1 MPLWKRKK
9 EEKAK
14 KEEKIEEEKERNDE
28 KKTSE
33 QPTSIQEALSEEP
46 EIEIDE
52 GLEALGIDLGTMNTV
67 VARPAEEEFLVKQF
81 PSVVAVKKGTNQV
94 LAIGEEARRML
105 GRTPEDIIAVRP
117 MRHGVIESLEYA
129 KFVVQY
135 AIEVGSDNSPEQIE
149 RVAVGVPG
157 DASEVERGA
166 IKEATS
172 DVGIDEDNVIVINE
186 ALAAAIGA
194 GLPIAE
200 PDGTMVIDIGAG
212 STDIAVISLGG
223 ITDQETMRV
232 GGDNIDQNV
241 VDLVE
246 EEFGVRIG
254 IHEAERAKVE
264 VGKVFTETEDIEDKE
279 IEVVGKDIE
288 TNKPKEITIDSELVA
303 KAAEPVVQ
311 EIIRAIERILDR
323 LPPELVPGVYE
334 NTVLVG
340 GTSLMRGLRARI
352 EEETDVP
359 AKLVDDPL
367 TVVAKGAAI
376 VAAEPKTLEPEVRL
390 KALK

>member
-1 MPLWKRKK
+1 MPLWKKKKK
-9 EEKAK
+9 EKVK
-14 KEEKIEEEKERNDE
+14 QEEKIEENKKDEEKEVFE
-28 KKTSE
+28 S
-33 QPTSIQEALSEEP
+33 QVSIQEALNEEP

-52 GLEALGIDLGTMNTV
+52 GLKALGIDLGTMNTV

-81 PSVVAVKKGTNQV
+81 PSVVAVKKGTNRV

-105 GRTPEDIIAVRP
+105 GRTPEDIVAVRP

-129 KFVVQY
+129 KFIVQY
-135 AIEVGSDNSPEQIE
+135 AIEVGSDNNPEEIE

-157 DASEVERGA
+157 DASEVEREA

-172 DVGIDEDNVIVINE
+172 DVGIDKDNVIVINE

-200 PDGTMVIDIGAG
+200 PEGTMVIDIGAG

-223 ITDQETMRV
+223 ITDQETMRI
-232 GGDNIDQNV
+232 GGDNIDQNIV
-241 VDLVE
+241 ELVE

-340 GTSLMRGLRARI
+340 GTSLMRGLQARI

-359 AKLVDDPL
+359 ARLVDDPL
-367 TVVAKGAAI
+367 TVVAKGTAI